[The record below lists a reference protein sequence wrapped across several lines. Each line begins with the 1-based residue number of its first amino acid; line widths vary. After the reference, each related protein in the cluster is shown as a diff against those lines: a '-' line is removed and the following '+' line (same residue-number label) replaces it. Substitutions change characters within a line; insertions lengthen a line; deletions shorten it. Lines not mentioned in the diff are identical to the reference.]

1 MNDSPI
7 FKARQAEI
15 AKKGGNALPIAEI
28 IAKKEAELKEV
39 QEEAKNKSKKKTEPE
54 VVAELEEPAAE
65 VFPPVLENK
74 AIQPAQVKEEFES
87 EINVPLFERTQEG
100 GASTIQDDIS
110 FKNSKEEINVQI
122 NRNRII

>member
-39 QEEAKNKSKKKTEPE
+39 QEEVKNKSKKKTEPE

-74 AIQPAQVKEEFES
+74 AIQPEEVKEENN
-87 EINVPLFERTQEG
+87 EI
-100 GASTIQDDIS
+100 
-110 FKNSKEEINVQI
+110 EEVL
-122 NRNRII
+122 